1 LSLAAVNFIALHE
14 TLHTGEKVKR
24 LRSFKGLKQEDL
36 AQAIG
41 KTRSMVSFLER
52 TGNINK
58 YTLQEVAVALDVPVS
73 IFEADDMLSHLQM
86 HRHVAEDLVRRY
98 NKDAEEDIILMLHDE
113 IKYLRATIAKQ
124 WDLIFELSKQR

>member
-1 LSLAAVNFIALHE
+1 MQV

-41 KTRSMVSFLER
+41 KTRSMISFLER

-58 YTLQEVAVALDVPVS
+58 YTLQEVANALDVPVS
-73 IFEADDMLSHLQM
+73 IFESEDMLSHLQKNS
-86 HRHVAEDLVRRY
+86 HVAEDIAKRY
-98 NKDAEEDIILMLHDE
+98 SKDTEDDIILMLHDE
-113 IKYLRATIAKQ
+113 IQYLRSTIAKQ
-124 WDLIFELSKQR
+124 WDLIFELSKNR

>member
-1 LSLAAVNFIALHE
+1 LQV

-41 KTRSMVSFLER
+41 KTRSMISFLER

-58 YTLQEVAVALDVPVS
+58 YTLQEVANALDVPVS
-73 IFEADDMLSHLQM
+73 IFESEDMLSHLQKNS
-86 HRHVAEDLVRRY
+86 HVAEDIAKRY
-98 NKDAEEDIILMLHDE
+98 SKDTEDDIILMLHDE
-113 IKYLRATIAKQ
+113 IQYLRSTIAKQ
-124 WDLIFELSKQR
+124 WDLIFELSKNR